1 MKKNVI
7 ICGLIAGTI
16 LAVFMAASATM
27 CYNNDNYEG
36 SMVLGYSAMV
46 LAFSL
51 IFVAVKNFRDKIN
64 GGTVTFVQA
73 FKIGLYITLIASSIY
88 VAVWLVDF
96 YIFIPDF
103 MEKYT
108 AHVMKVAAEEGLPQ
122 AELQQK
128 AVEMTGYKEMYKNP
142 LFVVLFTYA
151 EVLPIGLIISLI
163 CAFILKRKTMPG
175 AVI

>member
-1 MKKNVI
+1 MRRNVI

-16 LAVFMAASATM
+16 LAVFMAVSATM

-51 IFVAVKNFRDKIN
+51 IFVAVKNFRDKVN
-64 GGTVTFVQA
+64 GGTVTFGQA
-73 FKIGLYITLIASSIY
+73 FKIGLYITLIASSVY

-96 YIFIPDF
+96 YVFIPDF

-108 AHVMKVAAEEGLPQ
+108 AHVMKVAREDGLPQ

-128 AVEMTGYKEMYKNP
+128 AAEMTGYREMYKNP
-142 LFVVLFTYA
+142 LFVILFTYA
-151 EVLPIGLIISLI
+151 EVLPIGLVVSVI
-163 CAFILKRKTMPG
+163 CAFILKKKMLPG